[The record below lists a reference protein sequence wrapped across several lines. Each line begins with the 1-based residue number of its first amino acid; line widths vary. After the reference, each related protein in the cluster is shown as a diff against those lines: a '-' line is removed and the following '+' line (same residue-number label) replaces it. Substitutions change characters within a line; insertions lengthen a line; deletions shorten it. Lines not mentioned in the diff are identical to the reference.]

1 MGIKNEGAFK
11 RSWFVIT
18 DRVCE
23 FEEVT
28 EDYNYPMS
36 RYDLV
41 AVGPQDWDTRSPCK
55 ATGFRISATRQEL
68 IELLRDFKEA
78 CPDANITVMKS

>member
-1 MGIKNEGAFK
+1 MGVKNGGTFK

-36 RYDLV
+36 RYDRV
-41 AVGPQDWDTRSPCK
+41 AVGPQDWNTKSPCE
-55 ATGFRISATRQEL
+55 AAGFRISATRQEL
-68 IELLRDFKEA
+68 MELLKDFKETY
-78 CPDANITVMKS
+78 PDANMTVMKS